1 MAAMILKLEGI
12 RKELELSRDIRQ
24 TIIPN
29 LSLQIKAGEFVA
41 ITGPSGSGKSTLLY
55 IMGGLDKPTAGK
67 VWLDGDAITEKNE
80 TEMNHIRNEKIGFIY
95 QFHFLLPEFNAVD
108 NVSMPMMINGRRSRK
123 EIKDRAKTLLDL
135 VEMQNKYT
143 NKPSQLS
150 GGQQQR
156 VAIARA
162 LANEPKVLL
171 GDEPTGNLDS
181 RSADNVYQLFDRLNK
196 ELHQTV
202 IVVTHDEEFANRAGR
217 RINLVDGMIES
228 DIQLKPMAEYSAPVL
243 LKDHH

>member
-1 MAAMILKLEGI
+1 MAETILRLEGI
-12 RKELELSRDIRQ
+12 RRELELSRDVRQ

-29 LSLQIKAGEFVA
+29 LSLDIFEGEFVA

-55 IMGGLDKPTAGK
+55 IMGGLDKPTYGR
-67 VWLDGDAITEKNE
+67 VLLDGQDITVIDES
-80 TEMNHIRNEKIGFIY
+80 EMTVIRNEKIGFIY
-95 QFHFLLPEFNAVD
+95 QFHFLLPEFSALD
-108 NVSMPMMINGRRSRK
+108 NVMMPMLIRRRFSKK
-123 EIKDRAKTLLDL
+123 EIRERAMKLLDMVGL
-135 VEMQNKYT
+135 DNKYT

-181 RSADNVYQLFDRLNK
+181 RSANNVYQLFDRLNR
-196 ELHQTV
+196 ELGQTI

-217 RINLVDGMIES
+217 RIHLVDGRIES
-228 DIQLKPMAEYSAPVL
+228 DSRKVASASA
-243 LKDHH
+243 

>member
-1 MAAMILKLEGI
+1 MAETILRLEGI
-12 RKELELSRDIRQ
+12 RRELELSKDVRQ

-29 LSLQIKAGEFVA
+29 LSLDIFAGEFVA

-55 IMGGLDKPTAGK
+55 IMGGLDKPTFGR
-67 VWLDGDAITEKNE
+67 VWLDGEDITETDE
-80 TEMNHIRNEKIGFIY
+80 SEMTVIRNEKIGFIY
-95 QFHFLLPEFNAVD
+95 QFHFLLPEFTAVE
-108 NVSMPMMINGRRSRK
+108 NVSLPMLINRKFSRK
-123 EIKDRAKTLLDL
+123 EIRDRAKSLLDM
-135 VEMQNKYT
+135 VGMQDKYT

-181 RSADNVYQLFDRLNK
+181 KSADNVYQLFDRLNR
-196 ELHQTV
+196 ELNQTV

-217 RINLVDGMIES
+217 RIHLVDGMIES
-228 DIQLKPMAEYSAPVL
+228 DSRMKQPVMA
-243 LKDHH
+243 